1 MRRQLGEPLSG
12 ERADDV
18 HGNAGGD
25 RRDLRAAPKR
35 IGAQIGLVEDD
46 DRGRPA
52 LRGEHERAL
61 EAPQVEVAVQ
71 AGHEEHAV
79 RVGGH
84 YLLGRGRARH
94 LA

>member
-1 MRRQLGEPLSG
+1 ML
-12 ERADDV
+12 
-18 HGNAGGD
+18 
-25 RRDLRAAPKR
+25 DLTSVGQNLTVEQWYFGLVAR
-35 IGAQIGLVEDD
+35 IGTQIGLVEDD

-84 YLLGRGRARH
+84 HLLGRGRARH